1 MQFVIKEI
9 EQLLV
14 SALKATL
21 GILMSPVGQSVQ
33 QTVNARLQNP
43 AKITNV
49 TTPVRAYAGQMPN
62 AKL

>member
-14 SALKATL
+14 SVLRAIL
-21 GILMSPVGQSVQ
+21 GILMSPVDQSVQ
-33 QTVNARLQNP
+33 QTANARLQNP

-49 TTPVRAYAGQMPN
+49 TAPVRDYVGQMPN